1 MWFFLVSMACS
12 TPEPDE
18 IVGVEPE
25 LSLEVEAVSPAVPP
39 PAAGG
44 SIGGAPI
51 LPSVVVLGGISK
63 SAVEAGVGQ
72 KMGAIN
78 RCYEDALANSQGLSG
93 KVLVRFTIAEN
104 GSVSRAEIK
113 STSLRHEGV
122 EACVSSSLAEAR
134 FPSLESGKM
143 AIVTYPF
150 VFGLL

>member
-1 MWFFLVSMACS
+1 MWTLLLSLACS
-12 TPEPDE
+12 SPEPAGPAD
-18 IVGVEPE
+18 VELTP
-25 LSLEVEAVSPAVPP
+25 VSEPVVA
-39 PAAGG
+39 PAAAGVG

-51 LPSVVVLGGISK
+51 LPGVVVLGGISQ

-78 RCYEDALANSQGLSG
+78 RCYEEALSLSEGLSG
-93 KVLVRFTIAEN
+93 KVLVRFTIDQH
-104 GSVSRAEIK
+104 GSVSDSDIK

-122 EACVSSSLAEAR
+122 EACVSARLSEAR
-134 FPSLESGKM
+134 FPRLERGKT